1 MFSTGG
7 AGSRATAESQLKET
21 VRNRRIKFIC
31 TLLLDGATGRME
43 RPSAPGKPHNDK
55 CCQAQL
61 GAAATLIAAHSI
73 KTAGFD
79 PPSALQNFETVSEA
93 SSDCGKGI
101 RGNRAL
107 PLAPRYAAMAARNG
121 ACVDRNPH
129 IARHVGWF
137 LEQFAPDEDFRGGV
151 GGGNAFTDGGI
162 SDQCV

>member
-1 MFSTGG
+1 MGRPDEWS
-7 AGSRATAESQLKET
+7 ASR
-21 VRNRRIKFIC
+21 
-31 TLLLDGATGRME
+31 LLGN
-43 RPSAPGKPHNDK
+43 PHTDE
-55 CCQAQL
+55 CGQAQL
-61 GAAATLIAAHSI
+61 GAAATLIAADSI
-73 KTAGFD
+73 KTVGFD
-79 PPSALQNFETVSEA
+79 PPNALQNFEAFSNA
-93 SSDCGKGI
+93 ISDRGAGI
-101 RGNRAL
+101 RGNRRL